1 MAAIRRFVIDV
12 GLSLLRAYWSIFN
25 PISVGVRAIVVDAEG
40 RVLLVRH
47 LYGDDHLHLPGGG
60 VKRRETMVSALRRE
74 LREETGL
81 EILVD
86 DHELRLLG
94 VFTNFI
100 EGKSDHVSVFV
111 VEAGQW
117 KGELEADSLE
127 IAKIRFED
135 HGDLPIEI
143 SPGTERRLAEFRG
156 EREVTFEW

>member
-1 MAAIRRFVIDV
+1 MGAVRRWIIDV
-12 GLSLLRAYWSIFN
+12 GLSVLRTYWSVFN
-25 PISVGVRAIVVDAEG
+25 PISVGVRAVVHDDEG

-47 LYGDDHLHLPGGG
+47 VYGDDRLHLPGGG
-60 VKRRETMVSALRRE
+60 VKRRETLVSALRRE

-111 VEAGQW
+111 IEPGQW
-117 KGELEADSLE
+117 KGELTADDLE
-127 IAKIRFED
+127 IARIRFED
-135 HGDLPIEI
+135 HADVSEQI
-143 SPGTERRLAEFRG
+143 SPGTTRRLAEFRG
-156 EREVTFEW
+156 ERQVTFEW

>member
-1 MAAIRRFVIDV
+1 MGTIRRFVIDV
-12 GLSLLRAYWSIFN
+12 GLSLLRAYWSVFN
-25 PISVGVRAIVVDAEG
+25 PISVGVRAVLVDSDG

-60 VKRRETMVSALRRE
+60 VKRRETVVSALRRE

-94 VFTNFI
+94 VYTNFV

-111 VEAGQW
+111 IEPGQW
-117 KGELEADSLE
+117 KGEVEPQSIE
-127 IAKIRFED
+127 IAKIRFEH
-135 HGDLPIEI
+135 HGDLPVEI
-143 SPGTERRLAEFRG
+143 SPGTARRLAEFRG
-156 EREVTFEW
+156 ERLVTFEW